1 MDNNKVVLHSRLD
14 VAFSLNYFSFF
25 IVNFVHLKLLFF
37 TLDIFIFFLSENK
50 PNMCNNIIDI
60 SSFQNGLID
69 LFSSTGFYFKSKVI
83 ESSHKGK
90 NMFFNL
96 CTLLLK
102 TYIFE
107 VVTFFSCIVVI
118 QSTQFFS
125 GSTYL

>member
-37 TLDIFIFFLSENK
+37 TLDIFSFFLSENK

>member
-37 TLDIFIFFLSENK
+37 TLDIFSFFLSENK

-96 CTLLLK
+96 GTLLLK

-118 QSTQFFS
+118 QSIQFFS

>member
-1 MDNNKVVLHSRLD
+1 MVLHSRLG
-14 VAFSLNYFSFF
+14 VAFSLNYFNFF

-37 TLDIFIFFLSENK
+37 TLDIFSFFLSENK

-118 QSTQFFS
+118 QSTQFCS